1 MSAHP
6 TRSAHVAAVIG
17 GLSALPFFTANAIVA
32 QRIEPFF
39 SVIRPGPHTS
49 TFELVLLAVVL
60 LCPPGRGLRRRP
72 AAVRLEHAASQRL
85 DRQRHHQR
93 RSAGGV
99 RRDLDGARRRDL
111 PLRGARHSE
120 LRLKGYRL
128 FQYAFCPT

>member
-1 MSAHP
+1 MSTPHMSAHP

-60 LCPPGRGLRRRP
+60 LCLPAGAYVAARPLFASNTRRP
-72 AAVRLEHAASQRL
+72 
-85 DRQRHHQR
+85 
-93 RSAGGV
+93 SAWIVNGTISVVLLVAFVVISTALGG
-99 RRDLDGARRRDL
+99 
-111 PLRGARHSE
+111 E
-120 LRLKGYRL
+120 IYRCEVL
-128 FQYAFCPT
+128 GIPNCD